1 MLPKTVQLVLFSA
14 TFPEKVK
21 AYATIF
27 APGANQMHLKQEEL
41 TVEGIKQT
49 LIGQGKLESG
59 DIFINT
65 LSMPLTQARRTNT
78 VKLSTVD

>member
-1 MLPKTVQLVLFSA
+1 MPYEANPSLTVD
-14 TFPEKVK
+14 E
-21 AYATIF
+21 
-27 APGANQMHLKQEEL
+27 

-49 LIGQGKLESG
+49 LISQKKLVSG

>member
-1 MLPKTVQLVLFSA
+1 VFSNDAQLRNTLGLYWGVQVMPYEPDLNL
-14 TFPEKVK
+14 
-21 AYATIF
+21 TID
-27 APGANQMHLKQEEL
+27 Q

-49 LIGQGKLESG
+49 LVSQKRLASG